1 MAEEIAKGAR
11 FEGKV
16 LFVTGGGS
24 GLGEAT
30 ARRFAAEGAAIAVV
44 DLDGPNAER
53 VAAELPNAIALTVDV
68 RDEEAVAAA
77 IATAEERLGGIDVVF
92 DNAGIDGL
100 QQPVHETELSN
111 WEAVRGVNGDGM
123 FIVLKHG
130 IDALLRRGGGSVV
143 ITSSA
148 SALRARPR
156 ISAYTFAKAGI
167 VGLVR
172 SAAVEYADRNIRVN
186 AVAPSA
192 IYTPLVERFIERS
205 QDPTATRERMETQN
219 PIQGTPTPAD
229 VAAAVAFLASEDAA
243 WITGHTLPI
252 DGGATIR

>member
-1 MAEEIAKGAR
+1 MAEEITASAR
-11 FEGKV
+11 FAGKV

-30 ARRFAAEGAAIAVV
+30 ARRFAAEGAAVAVL
-44 DLDGPNAER
+44 DLDQPNAER
-53 VAAELPNAIALTVDV
+53 VAAELPKAIALSADV
-68 RDEEAVAAA
+68 RDEAAVAAA
-77 IATAEERLGGIDVVF
+77 VATTEAELGGIDVVF

-100 QQPVHETELSN
+100 QQPAHETELSN

-130 IDALLRRGGGSVV
+130 IDALLRRGEGSVV

-172 SAAVEYADRNIRVN
+172 STAVEYADRNIRIN

-192 IYTPLVERFIERS
+192 IYTPLVERFISRS
-205 QDPTATRERMETQN
+205 ADPTATRQRMETQN

-229 VAAAVAFLASEDAA
+229 VAAAVAFLSSSDAA

>member
-1 MAEEIAKGAR
+1 MAEEITRSAR
-11 FEGKV
+11 FSDKV

-30 ARRFAAEGAAIAVV
+30 ARRFASEGAAVAVL
-44 DLDGPNAER
+44 DLDAAGAER
-53 VAAELPNAIALTVDV
+53 VAAELPKAIALSVDV
-68 RDEEAVAAA
+68 RDEDAVAAA
-77 IATAEERLGGIDVVF
+77 VATTEERLGGIDVVF

-100 QQPVHETELSN
+100 QQPVDETELSN

-130 IDALLRRGGGSVV
+130 IAALLRRGGGSVV

-148 SALRARPR
+148 SALRARPK

-172 SAAVEYADRNIRVN
+172 SAAVEYADRDIRVN

-205 QDPTATRERMETQN
+205 ADPAATRERMETQN
-219 PIQGTPTPAD
+219 PIQGTPSPAD